1 MFELQEIERPI
12 AKLKVIGVGGGG
24 GNAINSMI
32 ASNIFGVEFVAVN
45 TDKQH
50 LEVSLAPIKVQIGG
64 GVTRGLG
71 AGADPD
77 LGRQAALED
86 RDALI
91 ASVEGAD
98 MVFITAG
105 MGGGTGTGA
114 SPIVASIARE
124 LGIITVGVVTRP
136 FFYEGKKRAMRADEG
151 VRELRQHVD
160 TLIVIPNDRI
170 LSVAGKGAPLLKSF
184 AIANDVL
191 RQAIQGISDL
201 ILVPGLINLDF
212 ADVKAVM
219 QNGGRAVIGMGTGSG
234 EGGAFEAAKK
244 AISNQLLEESSIEGA
259 RGILINITGGVNLPL
274 DAVQEAASLIHDSSA
289 DDANIILGAVI
300 NPDMEDDVRVTVIAT
315 GFDERVEKAVLP
327 NIKSWTPT
335 KEPVN
340 LRHTE
345 RILAKSIPAAETP
358 EPQLM
363 PSVPAS
369 SAAPALRTSLPQPV
383 FQTPSADSPA
393 EPAVASAQT
402 VRQPEQIPAP
412 PVVEQRMQSSLTL
425 PVKHSLFPAEDEHD
439 IPAFARRSLVQ
450 SPSEAP
456 GSPAR
461 QQLQG
466 APSREGE
473 PPVQQAQ
480 TGPLK
485 DSIFPTEDEYDIPA
499 FLRRR
504 V

>member
-1 MFELQEIERPI
+1 MFELQEVERPV

-32 ASNIFGVEFVAVN
+32 AANIFGVEFVAVN

-50 LEVSLAPIKVQIGG
+50 LEASLAPLKVQIGADI
-64 GVTRGLG
+64 TRGLG
-71 AGADPD
+71 AGADPE
-77 LGRQAALED
+77 LGRHAAMED

-91 ASVEGAD
+91 ASIEGAD

-114 SPIVASIARE
+114 SPIVAGIAKE

-170 LSVAGKGAPLLKSF
+170 LTVAGKGAPLLKSF

-201 ILVPGLINLDF
+201 ILIPGLINLDF
-212 ADVKAVM
+212 ADVKSVM
-219 QNGGRAVIGMGTGSG
+219 RNGGRAVIGMGVGSG

-259 RGILINITGGVNLPL
+259 RGILINITGGVNMPL
-274 DAVQEAASLIHDSSA
+274 DAVQEAASLIHDSAA

-315 GFDERVEKAVLP
+315 GFDERIEKAVLP

-335 KEPVN
+335 KTPVN
-340 LRHTE
+340 LRHTD
-345 RILAKSIPAAETP
+345 RILAKDMQAGNPETP
-358 EPQLM
+358 SYSDVRMPMQQPEPIPVQTTAYSA
-363 PSVPAS
+363 PVASPPPQRQPVAYEPVFPVPAK
-369 SAAPALRTSLPQPV
+369 
-383 FQTPSADSPA
+383 
-393 EPAVASAQT
+393 EPFFL
-402 VRQPEQIPAP
+402 I
-412 PVVEQRMQSSLTL
+412 
-425 PVKHSLFPAEDEHD
+425 EDELD
-439 IPAFARRSLVQ
+439 IPAYERRRLAEPQQQPVVT
-450 SPSEAP
+450 PSSVRPQQETAPEAP
-456 GSPAR
+456 AGNNP
-461 QQLQG
+461 
-466 APSREGE
+466 E
-473 PPVQQAQ
+473 PPPAQA
-480 TGPLK
+480 GPLK
-485 DSIFPTEDEYDIPA
+485 DSLFPTEDEYDIPA

-504 V
+504 L

>member
-383 FQTPSADSPA
+383 FQTSSADSPA

-412 PVVEQRMQSSLTL
+412 PVVEQRMQSSSTL

-461 QQLQG
+461 QQPQG

-473 PPVQQAQ
+473 SPVQQAQ